1 MWENG
6 SSVHL
11 KDYLRVVRKNLPLVF
26 LTLGLTILVTFFF
39 NQFLDPIYRAETRL
53 LVEEKLQDVNL
64 TQNMLIP
71 YRKEFL
77 QTQLQILQ
85 SDPVFETAILKTKI
99 HKDMPAQGIGASL
112 VKRFK
117 VLLGL
122 NYSLSPE
129 QMERDEMEKAVRRL
143 RKSVYMESVRG
154 TNIILVQVDDTKPKR
169 AQLIANALAE
179 SFIKRSLFLRNKD
192 SLEASEFLKSQVGEI
207 QKQLSTSEE
216 KLEEFQFSEEAI
228 SLDKRI
234 DFLVEKQIVV
244 AEKELEDVL
253 LDLEEER
260 ERVEVLHAQVLK
272 ERGKKSAG
280 EKGTV
285 KLLLE
290 QQLQLELKLEEL
302 LRKFTRNHPDVV
314 SVDNALELLKTRI
327 QEDELKTQSG
337 EQQAS
342 NDFIQSLEK
351 EFSEAQRQY
360 RVLAVREEQLGRQ
373 IASQKRKLRELLKK
387 KSDFLVLQR
396 ELKANEKLY
405 ELLLKKEKEVG
416 VESSLNVGHVKQVQ
430 KATLPVYPVRPKKI
444 LNLFLSVIAGFLL
457 GVGMAFLKE
466 YMDQTLKGMDEISSL
481 LSSYPLLGVL
491 HHDELL
497 EKESH
502 LLPRIVLTN
511 PNSILGESFKILRA
525 NIQNLV
531 EGEDKVL
538 AISSSLPSEG
548 KTTVATNLALSFAL
562 GGKKVLLVDLDLRK
576 PKLHNHFPPEQE
588 KSPGIYSTEVENLW
602 IWKAPQVQD
611 YTLYLESQDFQRELN
626 SQKQWADVILLDT
639 APMNLVSDTSTLLRH
654 RIPLLWVVGAG
665 CATREQIR
673 RSQNLLKN
681 LHVQVSGCVI
691 SKLEPEEM
699 PDEYYSYYEGTMN

>member
-1 MWENG
+1 MWESG

-11 KDYLRVVRKNLPLVF
+11 KDYLRVIQKNLSLVF
-26 LTLGLTILVTFFF
+26 LTLGFTVLVTFFF
-39 NQFLDPIYRAETRL
+39 NQFIEPVYRAETRL

-64 TQNMLIP
+64 TQNMLLP

-85 SDPVFETAILKTKI
+85 SDPVFESAILATKI
-99 HKDMPAQGIGASL
+99 DKTELVETSL
-112 VKRFK
+112 SALGRRFK
-117 VLLGL
+117 ALLGL
-122 NYSLSPE
+122 DYSLTEE
-129 QMERDEMEKAVRRL
+129 QLARDEMEKAVQRL
-143 RKSVYMESVRG
+143 RKTVFMESIRG
-154 TNIILVQVDDTKPKR
+154 TNIILVQVDHANPLK
-169 AQLIANALAE
+169 AQLLANGLAE
-179 SFIKRSLFLRNKD
+179 SFIKRSLYLRNKD

-207 QKQLSTSEE
+207 QKRLSQSEK

-260 ERVEVLHAQVLK
+260 EKVKVLHAQVLK

-285 KLLLE
+285 ALLLE

-314 SVDNALELLKTRI
+314 SVDNALILLKKRI

-337 EQQAS
+337 EQQAAS
-342 NDFIQSLEK
+342 DFLQSLEK
-351 EFSEAQRQY
+351 EFSDSQREY
-360 RVLAVREEQLGRQ
+360 RILAVRDEQLRRQ
-373 IASQKRKLRELLKK
+373 IASQKDKLRELLKK

-430 KATLPVYPVRPKKI
+430 QATLPVYPVRPKKV
-444 LNLFLSVIAGFLL
+444 LNLLLSVIAGLFL
-457 GVGMAFLKE
+457 GIAMTFLKE
-466 YMDQTLKGMDEISSL
+466 YMDRSLKTMDEISRSL
-481 LSSYPLLGVL
+481 APYPLMGVL
-491 HHDELL
+491 NHDEVL

-502 LLPRIVLTN
+502 LLPKIVYSN

-525 NIQNLV
+525 NIQNFI
-531 EGEDKVL
+531 ESGDKVL
-538 AISSSLPSEG
+538 AISSSLPNEG
-548 KTTVATNLALSFAL
+548 KSTIATNLALSFAL
-562 GGKKVLLVDLDLRK
+562 GGKKVLIVDLDLRK
-576 PKLHNHFPPEQE
+576 PKLHTYFQLNEAI
-588 KSPGIYSTEVENLW
+588 SDLIYPTEVENLSLW
-602 IWKAPQVQD
+602 RAPQVSD
-611 YTLYLESQDFQRELN
+611 YTRYLESQEFKDGLKAQEALV
-626 SQKQWADVILLDT
+626 DVILLDT
-639 APMNLVSDTSTLLRH
+639 APMNLVSDTSTLLRQG
-654 RIPLLWVVGAG
+654 IPLLWVVGAG
-665 CATREQIR
+665 CTTGEQIE
-673 RSQNLLKN
+673 RSKNLLMN
-681 LHVQVSGCVI
+681 LKVEVKGYVI

-699 PDEYYSYYEGTMN
+699 PDDYYSYYEGPMS

>member
-1 MWENG
+1 MWESG

-11 KDYLRVVRKNLPLVF
+11 KDYLRVIRKNLALVF
-26 LTLGLTILVTFFF
+26 LTLGLTVLVTFFCNIF
-39 NQFLDPIYRAETRL
+39 IEPVYRAETRL

-64 TQNMLIP
+64 TQNMLLP

-85 SDPVFETAILKTKI
+85 SDPVFESALLATNIVKSEVLDSTMSA
-99 HKDMPAQGIGASL
+99 L
-112 VKRFK
+112 VKRLK
-117 VLLGL
+117 TLLGL
-122 NYSLSPE
+122 DYSLTEE
-129 QMERDEMEKAVRRL
+129 QLARDEMDKAVQRL
-143 RKSVYMESVRG
+143 RKTVFMESIRG
-154 TNIILVQVDDTKPKR
+154 TNIILVQVDQTDPVK
-169 AQLIANALAE
+169 AQLLANALAD
-179 SFIKRSLFLRNKD
+179 SFIKRSLYLRNKD
-192 SLEASEFLKSQVGEI
+192 SLEASEFLKSQVAEI
-207 QKQLSTSEE
+207 QKRLSQSEK

-260 ERVEVLHAQVLK
+260 EKVKVLHAQVLK

-285 KLLLE
+285 ALLLE

-314 SVDNALELLKTRI
+314 AVDNALILLKKRI

-342 NDFIQSLEK
+342 SDFLQSLEK
-351 EFSEAQRQY
+351 EFSESQREY
-360 RVLAVREEQLGRQ
+360 RVLAVRDEQLRRQ
-373 IASQKRKLRELLKK
+373 IATQKEKLRELLKK

-405 ELLLKKEKEVG
+405 ELLLRKEKEVG

-430 KATLPVYPVRPKKI
+430 KATLPVYPVRPKKV
-444 LNLFLSVIAGFLL
+444 LNLLLAVVAGFFL
-457 GVGMAFLKE
+457 GVAMTFLKE
-466 YMDQTLKGMDEISSL
+466 YMDRSLKTMDEIASCL
-481 LSSYPLLGVL
+481 RPYPLLGVL
-491 HHDELL
+491 NRDEIF

-502 LLPRIVLTN
+502 LLPKIVYTN

-525 NIQNLV
+525 NIQNIV
-531 EGEDKVL
+531 EGKDNILV
-538 AISSSLPSEG
+538 ISSSLPNEG
-548 KTTVATNLALSFAL
+548 KSTVATNLALSFAL
-562 GGKKVLLVDLDLRK
+562 GGKKVLIVDLDLRK
-576 PKLHNHFPPEQE
+576 PKLHTYFQLGEE
-588 KSPGIYSTEVENLW
+588 ISEAIYSTEVDRLRL
-602 IWKAPQVQD
+602 WKAPQVRD
-611 YTLYLESQDFQRELN
+611 YTLYLESEEFN
-626 SQKQWADVILLDT
+626 SKLKVQKDWADVILLDT
-639 APMNLVSDTSTLLRH
+639 APMNLVSDTSTLLRKG
-654 RIPLLWVVGAG
+654 IPLLWVVGAG
-665 CATREQIR
+665 SATREQVE
-673 RSQNLLKN
+673 RSKNLLGN
-681 LHVQVSGCVI
+681 LQVEVKGYVI

-699 PDEYYSYYEGTMN
+699 PDEYYSYYEGPMS